1 MSLLSKLDLKTIIG
15 LIILCVT
22 LCALAYFTNQCDE
35 AIQVEPETLSHS
47 EVEERVYVDN
57 IDDEISLWRTMLE
70 EEKEFKSIFEATK
83 DEIAEIYIDDLT
95 FNDAFALMRRMKGK
109 DSTFIW
115 RGCKYTTLLRSEI

>member
-35 AIQVEPETLSHS
+35 AVQVEPETLSHN
-47 EVEERVYVDN
+47 EIEEKVYIDN
-57 IDDEISLWRTMLE
+57 IDDEISLWKAMLE
-70 EEKEFKSIFEATK
+70 KEEEMKNIFESSK

-109 DSTFIW
+109 DATFIW
-115 RGCKYTTLLRSEI
+115 HGCKYTTLLKSEI